1 MIIKP
6 KKLSCVEARSFIKQ
20 YLLEEMSMKEAEL
33 FVKHIRSCKECRG
46 ELEEYYAF
54 SSALMQLDTK
64 DDLHKGNFFMNIE
77 KRLERTEGFI
87 AKTKMNHKKRR
98 VVYLLVAI
106 LLAAAMGVS
115 MGV

>member
-1 MIIKP
+1 MTIKP

-33 FVKHIRSCKECRG
+33 FVKHIRSCKECRE

-77 KRLERTEGFI
+77 NRLKRTEKFI
-87 AKTKMNHKKRR
+87 AETKINHKKRR

-106 LLAAAMGVS
+106 LLATAMGVS